1 MILAEEM
8 ASIRQK
14 SEQKLIALKKHMMSI
29 RDNVEYT
36 LNDINVSGIDTDFSK
51 LNNLREYSD
60 AVIRLVKS
68 IKEQRSVIEQTI
80 FNLRQIKK
88 NGDI

>member
-1 MILAEEM
+1 MLGVPIEGFD
-8 ASIRQK
+8 
-14 SEQKLIALKKHMMSI
+14 I